1 MNKTNLGSKGIM
13 TTQEIISKIKKTRQ
27 NNISKSKSEY
37 KQRLHE
43 IRKNLA
49 LNSLKESPDLET
61 YSQLIT
67 ELEETKL
74 MLKQVNAFGG

>member
-1 MNKTNLGSKGIM
+1 M
-13 TTQEIISKIKKTRQ
+13 TAQDIIGKMKKTRRA
-27 NNISKSKSEY
+27 NIVKSKSDY

-43 IRKNLA
+43 IRKELA
-49 LNSLKESPDLET
+49 LNSLKESPDLER

-74 MLKQVNAFGG
+74 LLKQVAAFSN

>member
-1 MNKTNLGSKGIM
+1 MR
-13 TTQEIISKIKKTRQ
+13 TQEIIGKIKQTRR
-27 NNISKSKSEY
+27 NNTVKSRSEY

-43 IRKNLA
+43 IRKELA
-49 LNSLKESPDLET
+49 INSLKEEPDIET

-74 MLKQVNAFGG
+74 LLKQVNAFEG